1 MSRRGG
7 IVLYLTAHRYR
18 KSQSNCH
25 TIYGCIRSPHTAK
38 LASMRRHTTLLVTVL
53 LSLLAGCERQD
64 SLAEIRERGEL
75 VVASRNS
82 PTTYYLDKNGPTGF
96 EYALAEMLADALH
109 VDLRME
115 TVYNLGELF
124 TKLDRQN
131 ANIAAAG
138 LTLTEERAARYP
150 HSTPYYKLTPQVI
163 YVTGNSRPR
172 KLADLAGRKIAVLAG
187 SSHAEMLK
195 ALQQSEIPNLQWE
208 EIDEADTTQLLEQL
222 RTDQAALAI
231 VDSNEFNVQQSLYPR
246 QKVAFDLGRE
256 QDMVWYL
263 PPGIDN
269 TRLLAFIDD
278 FILGLQRDGTLERLR
293 NQYFGHTD
301 GVSRMNAFE
310 FSQNVQDAL
319 PAHEALIKKIAS
331 EYQMDWHLL
340 AAMAYQES
348 HWNPMAT
355 SPTGVRGMMML
366 TKATAREL
374 GVDNRLD
381 VVQSLRGG
389 ARYLKNIKRRLPKKI
404 REPDR
409 TWMALA
415 AYNIGLAHLED
426 ARVLT
431 ERSGGNPLL
440 WQDVMERL
448 PLLQKSQYYK
458 NTRYGYARGR
468 EAVTLVQNIRHYYSV
483 LAWQEIPEIQP
494 LPPLRA
500 DDYLPEPIR
509 ELELQAL

>member
-1 MSRRGG
+1 
-7 IVLYLTAHRYR
+7 
-18 KSQSNCH
+18 
-25 TIYGCIRSPHTAK
+25 
-38 LASMRRHTTLLVTVL
+38 MRRYPLIIATALLTLLG
-53 LSLLAGCERQD
+53 GCERQD
-64 SLAEIRERGEL
+64 SLAEIREQGEL
-75 VVASRNS
+75 VVVSRNS

-96 EYALAEMLADALH
+96 EYALAALLAEALQ
-109 VDLRME
+109 VELKME
-115 TVYNLGELF
+115 TAYNLRDLF
-124 TKLDRQN
+124 IKLDRQN

-138 LTLTEERAARYP
+138 LTLTEERAAKYP

-163 YVTGNSRPR
+163 YVTGNYRPR
-172 KLADLAGRKIAVLAG
+172 KLADLAGMDIAVLAG
-187 SSHAEMLK
+187 SSHVEMLK
-195 ALQQSEIPNLQWE
+195 TLQQSEIPDLHWE
-208 EIDEADTTQLLEQL
+208 EVDEADSTQLLEQL
-222 RTDQAALAI
+222 RDDQAALAI
-231 VDSNEFNVQQSLYPR
+231 IDSNEFAVQQTLYPR
-246 QKVAFDLGRE
+246 QQVAFDLGRE

-278 FILGLQRDGTLERLR
+278 FILGLQKDGTLTRLR
-293 NQYFGHTD
+293 DQYFGHTD
-301 GVSRMNAFE
+301 GISRMNAFE
-310 FSQNVQDAL
+310 FSQNVEESL
-319 PAHEALIKKIAS
+319 PAYEALIKKIAS

-340 AAMAYQES
+340 AAIAYQES
-348 HWNPMAT
+348 HWDPQAT

-366 TKATAREL
+366 TKATARSL

-389 ARYLKNIKRRLPKKI
+389 ARYLKKIKRRLPNKI
-404 REPDR
+404 QEPDR

-426 ARVLT
+426 ARKLT
-431 ERSGGNPLL
+431 DQQGGNPNL

-448 PLLQKSQYYK
+448 PLLQKTQYYK

-494 LPPLRA
+494 QPPLKG
-500 DDYLPEPIR
+500 DDYLPQPLVD
-509 ELELQAL
+509 LELQAL

>member
-1 MSRRGG
+1 MKRHPL
-7 IVLYLTAHRYR
+7 IIAAVLL
-18 KSQSNCH
+18 
-25 TIYGCIRSPHTAK
+25 
-38 LASMRRHTTLLVTVL
+38 TLLG
-53 LSLLAGCERQD
+53 GCERQD
-64 SLAEIRERGEL
+64 SLTEIRERGEL
-75 VVASRNS
+75 VVVSRNS

-96 EYALAEMLADALH
+96 EYALCELLAEALD
-109 VDLRME
+109 VELRME
-115 TVYNLGELF
+115 TVYSLRDLF
-124 TKLDRQN
+124 TKLDRQTV
-131 ANIAAAG
+131 NIAAAG
-138 LTLTEERAARYP
+138 LTLTEERAAKYP
-150 HSTPYYKLTPQVI
+150 HSTSYYKLTPQVI
-163 YVTGNSRPR
+163 YVAGNSRPR
-172 KLADLAGRKIAVLAG
+172 KLADLSGRKILVLAG
-187 SSHAEMLK
+187 SSHVQMLK
-195 ALQQSEIPNLQWE
+195 TLQQSELPDLQWE

-222 RTDQAALAI
+222 RGDESALAI
-231 VDSNEFNVQQSLYPR
+231 VDSNEFNVQQALYPR
-246 QKVAFDLGRE
+246 QQVAFDLGRE

-278 FILGLQRDGTLERLR
+278 FLIGLQQDGTLARLH
-293 NQYFGHTD
+293 NQYFGHTE

-310 FSQNVQDAL
+310 FAQNIADVL
-319 PAHEALIKKIAS
+319 PAYEPLIRKIAN

-340 AAMAYQES
+340 AAIAYQES
-348 HWNPMAT
+348 HWNPLAT

-381 VVQSLRGG
+381 VAQSLRGG

-404 REPDR
+404 QEPDR
-409 TWMALA
+409 TWLALA

-426 ARVLT
+426 ARRLT
-431 ERSGGNPLL
+431 ERQGGNPNL
-440 WQDVMERL
+440 WQDVMQRL
-448 PLLQKSQYYK
+448 PLLQKTQYYK

-494 LPPLRA
+494 LPPVRG
-500 DDYLPEPIR
+500 DDHLPAAIR

>member
-1 MSRRGG
+1 
-7 IVLYLTAHRYR
+7 
-18 KSQSNCH
+18 
-25 TIYGCIRSPHTAK
+25 
-38 LASMRRHTTLLVTVL
+38 MRRHALIPVVVL
-53 LSLLAGCERQD
+53 LSLLWGCERQD

-75 VVASRNS
+75 VVVSRNS

-96 EYALAEMLADALH
+96 EYALSTLLAEALQ

-115 TVYNLGELF
+115 TVYNLGDLF

-138 LTLTEERAARYP
+138 LTLTEERRARYP
-150 HSTPYYKLTPQVI
+150 HSIPYYKLTPQVI
-163 YVTGNSRPR
+163 YVTGNFRPGNLAELAGM
-172 KLADLAGRKIAVLAG
+172 KISVLAD
-187 SSHAEMLK
+187 SSHVEMLK
-195 ALQQSEIPNLQWE
+195 ALQQSEIPELQWE
-208 EIDEADTTQLLEQL
+208 EIDEADTTELLEQL
-222 RTDQAALAI
+222 REDQTALAI
-231 VDSNEFNVQQSLYPR
+231 VDSNEFTVQQTLYPR
-246 QKVAFDLGRE
+246 QQVAFDLGRE

-263 PPGIDN
+263 PPEIDN
-269 TRLLAFIDD
+269 TRLLAFIND
-278 FILGLQRDGTLERLR
+278 FILRLQKDGTLTRLR
-293 NQYFGHTD
+293 EKYFGHTE

-310 FSQNVQDAL
+310 FSKNVERSL
-319 PAHEALIKKIAS
+319 PAYEALIKKIAN

-348 HWNPMAT
+348 HWNPQAT

-366 TKATAREL
+366 TRATAREL

-389 ARYLKNIKRRLPKKI
+389 ARYLKNIKRRLSNNI

-415 AYNIGLAHLED
+415 AYNIGLGHLED
-426 ARVLT
+426 ARRLT
-431 ERSGGNPLL
+431 ESQGGDPNL
-440 WQDVMERL
+440 WPDVMERL
-448 PLLQKSQYYK
+448 PLLQKTQYYK

-494 LPPLRA
+494 MPPLRS
-500 DDYLPEPIR
+500 DDYLPESIR
-509 ELELQAL
+509 DMELKAL

>member
-1 MSRRGG
+1 
-7 IVLYLTAHRYR
+7 
-18 KSQSNCH
+18 
-25 TIYGCIRSPHTAK
+25 
-38 LASMRRHTTLLVTVL
+38 MRRHTLFIVTALLTLLG
-53 LSLLAGCERQD
+53 GCERQD

-75 VVASRNS
+75 VVVSRNS
-82 PTTYYLDKNGPTGF
+82 PTTYYLDNSGPTGF
-96 EYALAEMLADALH
+96 EYALAVLLAEALH
-109 VDLRME
+109 VDLKME
-115 TVYNLGELF
+115 TVYNLPDLF
-124 TKLDRQN
+124 NKLDRQN

-163 YVTGNSRPR
+163 YVTGNFRPR
-172 KLADLAGRKIAVLAG
+172 SVADLAGMKIAVLAG
-187 SSHAEMLK
+187 SSHVEMLK
-195 ALQQSEIPNLQWE
+195 ALQHSETPELQWE
-208 EIDEADTTQLLEQL
+208 EVDEADTTQLLEQL
-222 RTDQAALAI
+222 RGDQAELAI
-231 VDSNEFNVQQSLYPR
+231 IDSNEFAVQQSLYPR
-246 QKVAFDLGRE
+246 QRVAFDLGRE

-278 FILGLQRDGTLERLR
+278 FILGLQNDGTLTRLR
-293 NQYFGHTD
+293 DQHFGHTD
-301 GVSRMNAFE
+301 GVTRMNAFE
-310 FSQNVQDAL
+310 FSQNVADTL
-319 PAHEALIKKIAS
+319 PTYESLIKKIAN

-340 AAMAYQES
+340 AAIAYQES
-348 HWNPMAT
+348 HWDPQAT

-389 ARYLKNIKRRLPKKI
+389 ARYLKNLRRRLPKKI
-404 REPDR
+404 QEPDR
-409 TWMALA
+409 TWMALS

-426 ARVLT
+426 ARILT
-431 ERSGGNPLL
+431 ERQGGNPHL

-448 PLLQKSQYYK
+448 PLLQQTQYYK

-494 LPPLRA
+494 LPPLRG
-500 DDYLPEPIR
+500 DDYLPAPLR
-509 ELELQAL
+509 NMELQAL